1 MVAAT
6 ASKPAEKPTEMEVEK
21 SPAEKEEE
29 KRNLIVQDVK
39 GQIKEIEKAVFAKE
53 PRIISK
59 VSIFIL
65 INLLNVYWIFFIQLP
80 GALKTKL
87 QVLRQLPRTRREVT
101 DEILVKVIQPL
112 NIERKGIL
120 LNFLGCKDSE
130 KADVKSV
137 VVEGKFRFIRSKHT
151 YILNVTLKYK
161 LYCITYTV

>member
-59 VSIFIL
+59 VKWS
-65 INLLNVYWIFFIQLP
+65 
-80 GALKTKL
+80 ALKWAFYN
-87 QVLRQLPRTRREVT
+87 R
-101 DEILVKVIQPL
+101 
-112 NIERKGIL
+112 N
-120 LNFLGCKDSE
+120 
-130 KADVKSV
+130 
-137 VVEGKFRFIRSKHT
+137 FRF
-151 YILNVTLKYK
+151 
-161 LYCITYTV
+161 

>member
-39 GQIKEIEKAVFAKE
+39 GKIKEIEKAVFAKE

-59 VSIFIL
+59 VNIL
-65 INLLNVYWIFFIQLP
+65 TILFLISLLYSIFFIQLP
-80 GALKTKL
+80 GALKPKL

-130 KADVKSV
+130 KSDVKSV
-137 VVEGKFRFIRSKHT
+137 VVEGKFRFIR
-151 YILNVTLKYK
+151 LNIQV
-161 LYCITYTV
+161 